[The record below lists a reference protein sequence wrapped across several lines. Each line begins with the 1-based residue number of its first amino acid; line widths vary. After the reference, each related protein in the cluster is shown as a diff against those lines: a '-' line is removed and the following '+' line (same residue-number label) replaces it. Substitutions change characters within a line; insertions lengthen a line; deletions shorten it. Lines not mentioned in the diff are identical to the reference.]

1 MRLGELLKTAR
12 EEKQISL
19 QEVEKVTKIRTAYLL
34 ALEEEKFHLLP
45 GRIYAIGFL
54 KSYAKFLSLS
64 PEEIIGIYKLQFP
77 EKSEE
82 ELKKP
87 PSFEELPVY
96 SGPSKKSHYLIVV
109 LAASILIAASFWYQN
124 IKSGDLTNGYQ
135 VISGSNEE
143 ATNPFEDILND
154 IDGEGMQDPFIPTAP
169 LSLIIKIGGEDCWV
183 RIVVDGKEVMNQTLK
198 PGTMVEFEGNEE
210 IFVHFGNP
218 GVAQVYFN
226 GDDLG
231 IIGSSRQPLQKTFKK
246 P

>member
-1 MRLGELLKTAR
+1 VRLGELLKTAR

-19 QEVEKVTKIRTAYLL
+19 REVEKVTKIRTAYLL

-54 KSYAKFLSLS
+54 KSYAKFLGLS

-82 ELKKP
+82 EPKKP
-87 PSFEELPVY
+87 PAFEELPVS

-124 IKSGDLTNGYQ
+124 IKNEDLTSGYQ
-135 VISGSNEE
+135 VITGSNEE
-143 ATNPFEDILND
+143 PTNPFEDILND
-154 IDGEGMQDPFIPTAP
+154 IDQEGGQDPFVPTAP
-169 LSLIIKIGGEDCWV
+169 LNLVIEIVDEDCWV
-183 RIVVDGKEVMNQTLK
+183 KIVVDGKEVMNQTLK
-198 PGTMVEFEGNEE
+198 PGTRVEFDGNEE

-218 GVAQVYFN
+218 GAAQVYFN
-226 GDDLG
+226 GADLG
-231 IIGSSRQPLQKTFKK
+231 MIGKRGQPLQKTFK
-246 P
+246 